1 MNKTDN
7 PVSNFINLVFK
18 EVSNFET
25 EQIQLSD
32 NKNYNQYQTV
42 KAIKAHQ
49 NESFLTPLA
58 PGQENDREFYDI
70 GTPMIETRVV
80 NSDIDSKDLDV
91 YAESNFVPQEFV
103 ARSLLR
109 QFLKQSNHGEKI
121 NDIVETFFD
130 EGNIVVRKI
139 NSKYN
144 NGEIYAPVLL
154 TNLYVIDQTAKT
166 LEDTTVVEKQIM
178 NQSTLRKMKEW
189 KNINKVIELGNQ
201 SKDDDIP
208 SYEIYLRF
216 GEVSVKDYNELR
228 KYLEKAES
236 NLEDDN
242 YIQSLVIVARAKKGK
257 EYNGQPFDMD
267 GVVVFAEELTPEII
281 KITNE
286 LEIIK
291 YKPYDEAH
299 LGKYNGRWLRK
310 GDREVLMPYQNR
322 ANELGNQIR
331 DVMRLAS
338 KLIFWSKDT
347 NIAGKNIISA
357 IKNGQIIST
366 THLELLNNVFPNL
379 TFFSEEWNRNL
390 NEAQKAL
397 KAFEVASGE
406 AMPSST
412 SATAVS
418 VQNQQV
424 GKYYDFKREKLGL
437 FFASVFKRWVI
448 PELLKRTS
456 TKELIEIVGDP
467 AYLDEYAGYLAKGF
481 FLRNIEQIA
490 INGGISKEEAEQLIA
505 IKKQEILN
513 NKRQLLTLEK
523 DFFKSIEL
531 YVCLNAT
538 GEIFNK
544 QAKVSNGIA
553 IANLLVNPNLKNDKQ
568 AYSII
573 LDIANSLGY
582 KVNTEQ
588 TPNQPIPQQQTQAGS
603 INTGNLPMMEQGE
616 TPNML

>member
-58 PGQENDREFYDI
+58 LGQENDREFYDI

-91 YAESNFVPQEFV
+91 YAESNFVSQEFV

-121 NDIVETFFD
+121 NDIVETSFD

-139 NSKYN
+139 NGKYN

-189 KNINKVIELGNQ
+189 KNIDKVIELGNQ

-228 KYLEKAES
+228 KYLGQAES
-236 NLEDDN
+236 NLESDN
-242 YIQSLVIVARAKKGK
+242 YIQSLIIVAKAKKGK

-281 KITNE
+281 KITSE